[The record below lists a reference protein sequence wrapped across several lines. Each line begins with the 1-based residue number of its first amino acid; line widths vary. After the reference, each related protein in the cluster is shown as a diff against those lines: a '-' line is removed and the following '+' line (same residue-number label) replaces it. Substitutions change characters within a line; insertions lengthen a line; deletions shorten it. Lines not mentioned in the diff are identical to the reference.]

1 MEELKEWKEV
11 LDYLELH
18 LININSGLSTLN
30 LNDYKDI
37 EMVAGLKKEL
47 NSARSDLERVSD
59 AIQEVLNRWK

>member
-59 AIQEVLNRWK
+59 AIQEVLNKWK

>member
-1 MEELKEWKEV
+1 MEELKVWKEV

-37 EMVAGLKKEL
+37 EMVAGLKEDL